1 MESHHRSKLRHLYAQ
16 HPVLE
21 ILNEASFPFLFFV
34 TLAFFY
40 DDSPHKFFAC
50 ALCALAYFVTNKIP
64 MSLCVPETNTATS
77 LAGNPLFASVVMS
90 AETLGVFLLLL
101 LGFTLVFP
109 PGELSSALSEFNRG
123 SLEGVVTL
131 AGSVFALTLTSFE

>member
-1 MESHHRSKLRHLYAQ
+1 MESYHRAKLRHLYTR

-21 ILNEASFPFLFFV
+21 ILYEASFPFLFFV
-34 TLAFFY
+34 TLTLFFY
-40 DDSPHKFFAC
+40 DNPHKYFAC

-64 MSLCVPETNTATS
+64 MSLCVPETNTVTS
-77 LAGNPLFASVVMS
+77 LAGNPLFAGVVMS

-109 PGELSSALSEFNRG
+109 PGELSSALSEIKRG
-123 SLEGVVTL
+123 GLEGVVIL
-131 AGSVFALTLTSFE
+131 AGSVFALTLTSSE